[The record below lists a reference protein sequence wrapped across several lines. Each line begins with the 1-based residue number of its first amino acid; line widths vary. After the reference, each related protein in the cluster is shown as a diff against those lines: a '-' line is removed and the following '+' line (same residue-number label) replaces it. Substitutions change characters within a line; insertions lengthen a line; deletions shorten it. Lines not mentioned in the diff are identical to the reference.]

1 MLAFFLTEF
10 IHWVDNQYAF
20 NIGANWWQWI
30 TSIVSLSG
38 WLAFFHVRFG
48 EDRCQHCW
56 RKGTIP
62 VSGSVHKHCR
72 HHAIEHGTTH
82 T

>member
-1 MLAFFLTEF
+1 MLGFVVTDW
-10 IHWVDNQYAF
+10 INQQYVF
-20 NIGANWWQWI
+20 VQGSTWLQWI
-30 TSIVSLSG
+30 TSIVAFGG
-38 WLAFFHVRFG
+38 WGMYFHARFG
-48 EDRCQHCW
+48 EDRCEHCL

-72 HHAIEHGTTH
+72 THALEHGTTH